1 MISEEKYI
9 ELIENVL
16 GITLEDNL
24 DQKKSILSPVNE
36 NQYIVAGPGSGK
48 TTVLVLKIL
57 KYIFVDNIKLENI
70 LVTTFTKKAA
80 RELKERISNWTLML
94 SEELG
99 IGVDYDFDNLLI
111 GTLDSIA
118 EEIVSKHM
126 DVEIIDNFTSS
137 AIMMQNLLTDE
148 RNKDK
153 RLKQFIKKIKNNQ
166 GGVSTSDINNQIQ
179 TIRERIYYDMIN
191 KEELKKDADRE
202 AIVFEIIDDYLDQ
215 LNSRNVMD
223 YAMLEEKFYELL
235 KNGLVDSFNDISVLL
250 IDEYQDTN
258 LLQEAI
264 YFKIAEYVNK
274 NNGNITVVGDDDQSL
289 YRFRGA
295 TINLFTEY
303 SERIKKELGINS
315 KTIFLHNNYRSTK
328 AIIDFTNDYI
338 TLDEKFQESRTTDKP
353 KIIPTK
359 DTNEGLPVIGMF
371 RNNLEELSTDLSE
384 LIYALKINKEYVV
397 ERHGKKYDIS
407 LKKTNPSIAVLNN
420 SPKEI
425 NAFNK
430 KRLPYYIRE
439 SLSYKDENITVFNP
453 RGQSIETTEM
463 VSLLCGL
470 ILQSIDP
477 DAIIENNLDNI
488 PPLTK
493 KTLKSWRKY
502 VREYMEES
510 NKELL
515 YFDEKVNMNELLEDI
530 KEECELLSSD
540 SSENMVYY
548 DIILETIVQTDNA
561 INDDGLLTV
570 NQVFW
575 HILVPIASGAIDID
589 DDMFDV
595 DLEDNVNI
603 MSIHQSKGLEFDVV
617 VVDVGSDIFNN
628 SSSTAFK
635 RFPRNGGITHNL
647 ENYLKDYSTISYDYD
662 KVSGLD
668 KAFNDLIRR
677 YFVAFT
683 RAKSILILVGLNSMR
698 YGYKGDFQDKIY
710 IENVATGW
718 SRDKKWH
725 WDSLDNLLNISL
737 VVN

>member
-202 AIVFEIIDDYLDQ
+202 SIVFEIIDDYLDQ

-515 YFDEKVNMNELLEDI
+515 HFDEKVNMNELLEDI

-628 SSSTAFK
+628 SLSTAFK

-725 WDSLDNLLNISL
+725 WDSLDNLLNI
-737 VVN
+737 

>member
-57 KYIFVDNIKLENI
+57 KYIFVDDIKLENI

-80 RELKERISNWTLML
+80 RELKERISNWTLLL

-99 IGVDYDFDNLLI
+99 INVDYDFDNLLI

-303 SERIKKELGINS
+303 SERIKKELGINP

-397 ERHGKKYDIS
+397 ERYGKKYDIS

-515 YFDEKVNMNELLEDI
+515 HFDEKVNMNELLEDI

-595 DLEDNVNI
+595 NLEDNVNI

-677 YFVAFT
+677 YFVAYT

-725 WDSLDNLLNISL
+725 WDSLDNLLNI
-737 VVN
+737 